1 MTDSTALQASLA
13 FHRAWMAGD
22 IDTALVHVDATV
34 VCDAPA
40 GRLTGAAAFREF
52 IEPFSRILTG
62 SRLHAA
68 FGDDTT
74 AVLVYDTTTR
84 PVPHAPAAEC
94 HTVRDGKITHVRIV
108 FDRAPFD
115 AARAAG
121 HLPPVRRAVQRLR

>member
-1 MTDSTALQASLA
+1 MTTSPALQTSLA
-13 FHRAWMAGD
+13 FHHAWMAGD
-22 IDTALVHVDATV
+22 VETALRHVAAEV

-40 GRLTGAAAFREF
+40 GQLTGVAAFRQF

-62 SRLHAA
+62 STLHAA

-74 AVLVYDTTTR
+74 AVLVYDTATR

-94 HTVRDGKITHVRIV
+94 HTVTGGVITHVRIV

-115 AARAAG
+115 AARAAAR
-121 HLPPVRRAVQRLR
+121 P

>member
-1 MTDSTALQASLA
+1 MTDSPALQTSLA

-22 IDTALVHVDATV
+22 IDVALGHVTDDV
-34 VCDAPA
+34 VCDAPS
-40 GRLTGAAAFREF
+40 GQLTGVAAFRQF

-62 SRLHAA
+62 SQLHAA
-68 FGDDTT
+68 FGDATT

-94 HTVRDGKITHVRIV
+94 HTVTDGVITHVRIV

-115 AARAAG
+115 AARAAAISSG
-121 HLPPVRRAVQRLR
+121 